1 MFFQF
6 LQGSRTPLD
15 GYPCRTCILTPMMS
29 RWIAIVVAA
38 ITLAACSPKKMG
50 VSRMA
55 DALSSTAS
63 AFTRDNDPEFVRQA
77 APSTLKMVE
86 MMLEESPTHAGL
98 LMTACSGFTQYAYA
112 FLQADADVSDPSSQN
127 ARDLKA
133 RGAAMY
139 DRARAYC
146 VRALELRHP
155 GAGKALQG
163 DPKGLLASMAAPDVP
178 ALYWT
183 GVAWGGGLLL
193 SNNPLPRI
201 GELITVRALLTRA
214 LQLDEAWQGGTIHE
228 AMIALDSLPV
238 LLGGSAARAREHF
251 NRAVALANG
260 ESAFAYVALA
270 TGVAQPAKDRA
281 EFERLLRAAIAI
293 DVSKRPSIRLANLIA
308 QKRAKYLLSQTDK
321 LF

>member
-1 MFFQF
+1 VI
-6 LQGSRTPLD
+6 PL
-15 GYPCRTCILTPMMS
+15 TI
-29 RWIAIVVAA
+29 
-38 ITLAACSPKKMG
+38 LAADCSPKKMG

-86 MMLEESPTHAGL
+86 MMLDESPTHPGL

-112 FLQADADVSDPSSQN
+112 FLQADADVSDPTTQG

-139 DRARAYC
+139 DRARGYC
-146 VRALELRHP
+146 LRAMEIRHP
-155 GAGKALQG
+155 GAAKALQG
-163 DPKGLLASMAAPDVP
+163 DSKSLLASMSAPDVP

-183 GVAWGGGLLL
+183 GVSWGGALLL
-193 SNNPLPRI
+193 SSNPLLRI
-201 GELITVRALLTRA
+201 GELGTVRALLTRA
-214 LQLDEAWQGGTIHE
+214 LQLDEGWQGGTIHE
-228 AMIALDSLPV
+228 AMIALESLPV

-251 NRAVALANG
+251 DRAVALSNG

-270 TGVAQPAKDRA
+270 TGVAQPAKNRA
-281 EFERLLRAAIAI
+281 EFERLLRAAVAI

-308 QKRAKYLLSQTDK
+308 QKRARYLLAQVDK

>member
-1 MFFQF
+1 
-6 LQGSRTPLD
+6 
-15 GYPCRTCILTPMMS
+15 MMS
-29 RWIAIVVAA
+29 RRIAIVLA
-38 ITLAACSPKKMG
+38 IMLAACSPKKMG

-86 MMLEESPTHAGL
+86 MMLDESPTHAGL

-112 FLQADADVSDPSSQN
+112 FLQSDADVADPSTQN
-127 ARDLKA
+127 AKDLKA

-139 DRARAYC
+139 DRARGYC
-146 VRALELRHP
+146 FRALEVRHP
-155 GAGKALQG
+155 GAAKALQT
-163 DPKGLLASMAAPDVP
+163 DAKRVLASMTAPDVP
-178 ALYWT
+178 TLYWT

-201 GELITVRALLTRA
+201 GELMTVRALLTRA
-214 LQLDEAWQGGTIHE
+214 LELNDAWEGGTIHE
-228 AMIALDSLPV
+228 AMIALESLPT

-251 NRAVALANG
+251 NRAVALSNG

-281 EFERLLRAAIAI
+281 EFERLLRAAVAI
-293 DVSKRPSIRLANLIA
+293 DASKRPSIRLANLIA
-308 QKRAKYLLSQTDK
+308 QKRARYLLSQMDK

>member
-1 MFFQF
+1 M
-6 LQGSRTPLD
+6 R
-15 GYPCRTCILTPMMS
+15 S
-29 RWIAIVVAA
+29 RWIVIPLT
-38 ITLAACSPKKMG
+38 ILAVDCSPKKMG

-86 MMLEESPTHAGL
+86 MMLDESPTHPGL

-112 FLQADADVSDPSSQN
+112 FLQADADVSDPATQG
-127 ARDLKA
+127 ARDLKT

-139 DRARAYC
+139 DRARGYC
-146 VRALELRHP
+146 LRALEIRHP
-155 GAGKALQG
+155 GAAKALQG
-163 DPKGLLASMAAPDVP
+163 DSKSLLASMSAPDVP

-183 GVAWGGGLLL
+183 GVSWGGALLL
-193 SNNPLPRI
+193 SSNPLLRI
-201 GELITVRALLTRA
+201 GELGTVRALLTRA
-214 LQLDEAWQGGTIHE
+214 LQLDEGWQGGTIHE
-228 AMIALDSLPV
+228 AMIALESLPV
-238 LLGGSAARAREHF
+238 LLGGSATRAREHF
-251 NRAVALANG
+251 DRAVALSNG

-270 TGVAQPAKDRA
+270 TGVAQPAKNRA
-281 EFERLLRAAIAI
+281 EFERLLRAAVAI

-308 QKRAKYLLSQTDK
+308 QKRARYLLAQVDK

>member
-1 MFFQF
+1 M
-6 LQGSRTPLD
+6 LNT
-15 GYPCRTCILTPMMS
+15 
-29 RWIAIVVAA
+29 WIAIA
-38 ITLAACSPKKMG
+38 LAVLAVGCSPKKMG

-86 MMLEESPTHAGL
+86 MMLDESPTHAGL

-112 FLQADADVSDPSSQN
+112 FLQADADVSDPSTQS
-127 ARDLKA
+127 AKDLKT

-139 DRARAYC
+139 DRARGYC
-146 VRALELRHP
+146 LRALEIRHP
-155 GAGKALQG
+155 GATKSLQG

-201 GELITVRALLTRA
+201 GELITVRALLSRA
-214 LQLDEAWQGGTIHE
+214 LQLNEAWEGGTIHE
-228 AMIALDSLPV
+228 AMIAVESLPI

-251 NRAVALANG
+251 NRAVALSNG

-308 QKRAKYLLSQTDK
+308 QKRARYLLSQVNK

>member
-1 MFFQF
+1 MN
-6 LQGSRTPLD
+6 
-15 GYPCRTCILTPMMS
+15 
-29 RWIAIVVAA
+29 RWIGIVIA
-38 ITLAACSPKKMG
+38 ITLAGCSPKKMG
-50 VSRMA
+50 ISRMA

-63 AFTRDNDPEFVRQA
+63 TFTRDNDPDFVRQA

-86 MMLEESPTHAGL
+86 MMLEDSPNHAGL

-112 FLQADADVSDPSSQN
+112 FLQSDADVADPSTQS
-127 ARDLKA
+127 AKDLKA

-139 DRARAYC
+139 DRARGYC
-146 VRALELRHP
+146 FRALEVRHQ
-155 GAGKALQG
+155 GAAKALQG
-163 DPKGLLASMAAPDVP
+163 DSKGVLASMSAPDVP

-201 GELITVRALLTRA
+201 GELMTVRALFTRA
-214 LQLDEAWQGGTIHE
+214 LQLDDAWEGGTIHE
-228 AMIALDSLPV
+228 AMIAVESLPV

-251 NRAVALANG
+251 NRAVALSNG

-308 QKRAKYLLSQTDK
+308 QRRARYLLSQVDK

>member
-1 MFFQF
+1 MATR
-6 LQGSRTPLD
+6 L
-15 GYPCRTCILTPMMS
+15 CVV
-29 RWIAIVVAA
+29 VVAVM
-38 ITLAACSPKKMG
+38 LAGCSPKKMG
-50 VSRMA
+50 ISRMA

-86 MMLEESPTHAGL
+86 MMIEGSPTHQGL

-112 FLQADADVSDPSSQN
+112 FLQADADVAEPSTQS
-127 ARDLKA
+127 AKDLKA
-133 RGAAMY
+133 RAAAMY
-139 DRARAYC
+139 DRARDYC
-146 VRALELRHP
+146 LRALEIRHP
-155 GAGKALQG
+155 GGAKGLQS
-163 DPKGLLASMAAPDVP
+163 DPKMVLASMAAPDVP

-201 GELITVRALLTRA
+201 GELATVRALFSRA
-214 LQLDEAWQGGTIHE
+214 LQLDEAWEGGTIHE
-228 AMIALDSLPV
+228 AMIAVESLPV

-251 NRAVALANG
+251 NRAVALSNG

-281 EFERLLRAAIAI
+281 EFERLLRAALAI

-308 QKRAKYLLSQTDK
+308 QKRARYLLTQIDK

>member
-1 MFFQF
+1 M
-6 LQGSRTPLD
+6 
-15 GYPCRTCILTPMMS
+15 LT
-29 RWIAIVVAA
+29 RWIAFGLLV
-38 ITLAACSPKKMG
+38 LAAGCSPKKMG
-50 VSRMA
+50 ISRMA

-86 MMLEESPTHAGL
+86 MMLDDSPTHAGL

-112 FLQADADVSDPSSQN
+112 FLQADADVSDPSTQS
-127 ARDLKA
+127 AKDLKA
-133 RGAAMY
+133 RGSAMY
-139 DRARAYC
+139 DRARGYC
-146 VRALELRHP
+146 LRALEIRHP
-155 GAGKALQG
+155 GATKALQG
-163 DPKGLLASMAAPDVP
+163 DPKGVLPSMTAADVP

-193 SNNPLPRI
+193 STNPLPRI
-201 GELITVRALLTRA
+201 GELMTVRALLARA
-214 LQLDEAWQGGTIHE
+214 LQLDDAWEGGTIHE
-228 AMIALDSLPV
+228 AMIALESLPV

-281 EFERLLRAAIAI
+281 EFERLLRAALAI

-308 QKRAKYLLSQTDK
+308 QRRARYLLSQVDK

>member
-1 MFFQF
+1 
-6 LQGSRTPLD
+6 
-15 GYPCRTCILTPMMS
+15 MMS
-29 RWIAIVVAA
+29 RWIGIVLA
-38 ITLAACSPKKMG
+38 ITVAACSPKKMG

-86 MMLEESPTHAGL
+86 MMLDESPTHAGL

-112 FLQADADVSDPSSQN
+112 FLQADADVSDPSSQS
-127 ARDLKA
+127 ARDLKV

-139 DRARAYC
+139 DRARGYC
-146 VRALELRHP
+146 LRALELRHP

-201 GELITVRALLTRA
+201 GELTTVRALLTRA

-228 AMIALDSLPV
+228 AMIALDSLPL

-251 NRAVALANG
+251 NRAVALSNG

-308 QKRAKYLLSQTDK
+308 QKRARYLLSQTDK

>member
-86 MMLEESPTHAGL
+86 MMLDESPTHAGL

-238 LLGGSAARAREHF
+238 LLGGSASRAREHF

-321 LF
+321 FF